1 MPTTERRSVGPTS
14 EKDHD
19 GIRAYLDAVE
29 ESDRQ
34 ARDVRE
40 REALYHL
47 LMYLGL
53 QWVTWDRLL
62 GTYRPQAL
70 KPTTPQPVTNKFAVG
85 VNTLVASTSAFN
97 PPLAFHPVSEDA
109 DDIAAANVADHVLEV
124 VKHEVRHRELLQIEA
139 KWLFLTGNVFRV
151 THYQPDLMG
160 PMSFVQHE
168 RCQTCQGVSPPALL
182 VDNNNTCPHCQEQ
195 GPFLPAEDE
204 VGQPLGD
211 TVPRGVMTSEVH
223 SVLTVRADA
232 AAESLDESPYVVID
246 QYRTLEWVERTY
258 GETVASAVDHET
270 SESPSRWIV
279 QAAIHSTGTG
289 LMTGSGQQDQPS
301 PQVRVRRL
309 WLRPTP
315 TFPGGLYAEV
325 VGNQVV
331 HAAEWPYHDREGRP
345 ILNIA
350 HARCDIVPGRLWGKT
365 RASDVAPK
373 QVQRNKIEAVMT
385 LFERRSSND
394 ILMIP
399 SGSGITKVTGQP
411 GLTLQYNAMAGVP
424 PPHREPG
431 HPPPPYFINRM
442 QQIDGEIDELWGTY
456 EIMRGDAPKG
466 VSSYAGMQLLDER
479 ARSGQSAILT
489 NWGLYLESFARIAL
503 NIWREHAEDERTL
516 ALGEGAWAVQKF
528 SKADLK
534 GGVDVTVDLGMN
546 RPYTQIGRRAV
557 VDQGVRLGVISPY
570 EPAERFRVLQLLGIP
585 EIMEDYK
592 RERGDASRENDLLMQ
607 GYPVRQPMPWE
618 NHPVHL
624 ETHKLML
631 TGERYEAMTPEAQ
644 QAATQHAQMHFM
656 NMQQAQAPTGPGQI
670 APKPPGPNGGNEGAT
685 EGDAT
690 GGEGEMV
697 QQDAQMA
704 SPDMMTGGMPQGG
717 PAMMG

>member
-1 MPTTERRSVGPTS
+1 MASTKRPAREGPAS
-14 EKDHD
+14 YEDHD
-19 GIRAYLDAVE
+19 GIRAYLEAVE

-34 ARDVRE
+34 AREVRE

-47 LMYLGL
+47 LLYIGL

-62 GTYRPQAL
+62 GTYRPEGL

-85 VNTLVASTSAFN
+85 INALVASTSAFN
-97 PPLAFHPVSEDA
+97 PPLAFHPATEDA

-124 VKHEVRHRELLQIEA
+124 VKHEVKHRDLLQIEA

-151 THYQPDLMG
+151 THYQPDLLG

-168 RCQTCQGVSPPALL
+168 RCQMCQQVSPPAVLL
-182 VDNNNTCPHCQEQ
+182 EQNNTCPHCGEQ
-195 GPFLPAEDE
+195 GPFVPAEDE
-204 VGQPLGD
+204 VGQPIGD
-211 TVPRGVMTSEVH
+211 TVPRGVMTCEAH
-223 SVLTVRADA
+223 SVLTVRAASEAD
-232 AAESLDESPYVVID
+232 SLEESPYVVID
-246 QYRTLEWVERTY
+246 QQKTMEWVERTY
-258 GETVASAVDHET
+258 GEEIAAKVDHET
-270 SESPSRWIV
+270 SESPSRWIM
-279 QAAIHSTGTG
+279 QAAIHSTGAG

-309 WLRPTP
+309 WMRPTP

-331 HAAEWPYHDREGRP
+331 HSAEWPYHDREGRP
-345 ILNIA
+345 ILNIT
-350 HARCDIVPGRLWGKT
+350 HTRCDVVPGRLWGKT
-365 RASDVAPK
+365 RASDVAQK
-373 QVQRNKIEAVMT
+373 QVQRNKLEAVMT

-394 ILMIP
+394 ILMVP

-411 GLTLQYNAMAGVP
+411 GLMLQYNAMAGVP

-431 HPPPPYFINRM
+431 HPPPPYFIQRI
-442 QQIDGEIDELWGTY
+442 QQIDEEIDALFGTY
-456 EIMRGDAPKG
+456 EILRGDAPKG
-466 VSSYAGMQLLDER
+466 VASYAGMQLLDER

-489 NWGLYLESFARIAL
+489 NWGLGLEHWARIVL
-503 NIWREHAEDERTL
+503 NIWREYADDERTL
-516 ALGEGAWAVQKF
+516 ATGEGAWAIQKF

-557 VDQGVRLGVISPY
+557 IDQGVRLGVISPY

-592 RERGDASRENDLLMQ
+592 RERMDASRENDLLMQ
-607 GYPVRQPMPWE
+607 GLPVRPPMPWE

-624 ETHKLML
+624 ETHKAIL
-631 TGERYEAMTPEAQ
+631 TGERFEAMPPEGQ
-644 QAATQHAQMHFM
+644 QAAEQHAQMHFM
-656 NMQQAQAPTGPGQI
+656 NMQQSQAPAGPGQI
-670 APKPPGPNGGNEGAT
+670 APKPPGPNGGNGGTAK
-685 EGDAT
+685 GDD
-690 GGEGEMV
+690 GGEADMV
-697 QQDAQMA
+697 HQDAQMA
-704 SPDMMTGGMPQGG
+704 SPDMMTGGMPPGG
-717 PAMMG
+717 GMMA